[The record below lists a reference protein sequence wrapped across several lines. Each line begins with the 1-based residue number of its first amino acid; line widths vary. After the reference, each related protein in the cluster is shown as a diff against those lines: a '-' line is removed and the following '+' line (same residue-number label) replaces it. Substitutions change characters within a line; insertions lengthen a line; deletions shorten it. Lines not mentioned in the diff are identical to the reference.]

1 MKKLIVFLIGMTTLF
16 SYVLVSVKPLE
27 LMVKEIYSGDVE
39 ILIDPNVNPHTY
51 QLTPSAMKKTVKSD
65 VLLIFGSGFEAW
77 MKKLEGKVKICEVS
91 SVLGK
96 APLENPHVWLDPV
109 YVSMM
114 AVKVE
119 KCLEEVYPSKSD
131 EMRKNLVSFLMKL
144 SEETEKISKK
154 LSEYSGTL
162 MELRPALYHFVNRFM
177 DVDYITLL
185 KGSESGL
192 SAKKL
197 KEALKLCRSGVKALI
212 VERNSSRKI
221 AEPLIRSCKLKVIVV
236 DVLGSEAE
244 SYFDLLDGIAKAVGE
259 ALR

>member
-27 LMVKEIYSGDVE
+27 LIVKEIYDGDVE

-51 QLTPSAMKKTVKSD
+51 QLTPSAMKKIVKSD
-65 VLLIFGSGFEAW
+65 VLIIFGSGFEAW
-77 MKKLEGKVKICEVS
+77 MKKLEGKAKICEVS

-109 YVSMM
+109 YTFAMSVEI
-114 AVKVE
+114 E
-119 KCLEEVYPSKSD
+119 KCLEEIYPSKAD
-131 EMRKNLVSFLMKL
+131 EMRENLVSFLMKL
-144 SEETEKISKK
+144 SEETKRISRE
-154 LSEYSGTL
+154 LSGYSGTL
-162 MELRPALYHFVNRFM
+162 MELRPALYHFVRRFV
-177 DVDYITLL
+177 DVDYITLVG
-185 KGSESGL
+185 GSESGL

-197 KEALKLCRSGVKALI
+197 KEALKLCKLRVRTMI

-236 DVLGSEAE
+236 DVLGTEAE
-244 SYFDLLDGIAKAVGE
+244 NYFDLLDDIAKAVEE